1 MSISSSLIKTNV
13 NGQFNTITNNNNYYI
28 AASNANSLGIYYS
41 INYGENWS
49 QTNITTG
56 TFTLLSMNSSGN
68 CIAASGSSL
77 GIYWSSNSGQTWT
90 RSTSGG
96 TNLTGNFNY
105 VTMNDNGQCIA
116 SSVSNGLWGSTDNG
130 INWVKYSNYETNTF
144 YQTYINNNGTNAV
157 VGGTN
162 VLGYTSTIQC
172 FNEDTKILMLNESNE
187 QVYIPIK
194 NIKVGDLIKT
204 YKTGFIPVKYIR
216 TKELLNSKNNKL
228 LRMYR
233 MKNTEIIVTGG
244 HAILVDELSE
254 KQKENQEQIGFYNT
268 LYDKNFLLACF
279 SDDFEELPEIK
290 LYNIYHLVLENND
303 PECHFGIYCENNVLT
318 ESCPENFLL
327 SHMQ

>member
-187 QVYIPIK
+187 QVYITIK

-204 YKTGFIPVKYIR
+204 YKT
-216 TKELLNSKNNKL
+216 
-228 LRMYR
+228 
-233 MKNTEIIVTGG
+233 
-244 HAILVDELSE
+244 
-254 KQKENQEQIGFYNT
+254 
-268 LYDKNFLLACF
+268 
-279 SDDFEELPEIK
+279 
-290 LYNIYHLVLENND
+290 
-303 PECHFGIYCENNVLT
+303 
-318 ESCPENFLL
+318 
-327 SHMQ
+327 